1 MYTYDNKRKSLYEDN
16 VPFMIKN
23 NMCEQRMSPAAFC
36 AAGSRLRRP
45 AGMAGIGRGAATP
58 GTA

>member
-1 MYTYDNKRKSLYEDN
+1 
-16 VPFMIKN
+16 
-23 NMCEQRMSPAAFC
+23 MSPAAFC